1 MATPPVWCW
10 RGGTGFA
17 RKACE
22 WLAMPCPFLFKTD
35 CDRLR
40 ILVFTTASV
49 LKMDAH
55 GIHHSIQGSGMK
67 FNRILAAAL
76 PVISLAAS
84 AQSSI
89 TLFGIVDV
97 ASRTIA

>member
-1 MATPPVWCW
+1 
-10 RGGTGFA
+10 
-17 RKACE
+17 
-22 WLAMPCPFLFKTD
+22 
-35 CDRLR
+35 
-40 ILVFTTASV
+40 
-49 LKMDAH
+49 
-55 GIHHSIQGSGMK
+55 MK

-97 ASRTIA
+97 NGRYVKNSDLPSNMTMNNSGLSSGRFGFRGTEDLGGGLRAEFWLESDLYADTGTTHANGKDRKSVV

>member
-1 MATPPVWCW
+1 
-10 RGGTGFA
+10 
-17 RKACE
+17 
-22 WLAMPCPFLFKTD
+22 
-35 CDRLR
+35 
-40 ILVFTTASV
+40 
-49 LKMDAH
+49 
-55 GIHHSIQGSGMK
+55 MK

-97 ASRTIA
+97 NGRYVKTAICPATRP